1 VVNATRYYFFAVVG
15 FLLLGF
21 SFVKGPIIFDNNI
34 LRCTFFGHGGLKG
47 KKKLFLRTRVSSRL
61 LAVLSSSFSLSLSL
75 AFSTNLKLQFVI
87 IYTGLLRQS
96 NSRE

>member
-1 VVNATRYYFFAVVG
+1 MVNATRYYFFAVVV

-47 KKKLFLRTRVSSRL
+47 KKKLFLRTRSFVTTVGSSIL
-61 LAVLSSSFSLSLSL
+61 LFLSVFILG
-75 AFSTNLKLQFVI
+75 F
-87 IYTGLLRQS
+87 
-96 NSRE
+96 